1 MLSTDTLSVE
11 VAKRISRLQALMAEK
26 GLVVTVVVGGG
37 APGQLGAARYFTNVD
52 LWSGRE
58 FVVIGRSDPDPVV
71 FIASSYQAEWARMLA
86 TTKRIHSPENLVSGA
101 AAAIR
106 EAAAASGSKR
116 IGTVNFNRIL
126 SVTEAEGLRKQL
138 EGYEMVE
145 ITGDVNRM
153 RSIKSPF
160 EIEALFDTGRIL
172 DEAFDVFGQMVK
184 PGVRVWDACA
194 EAERHVKAQGSFWGR
209 SKVSLDLRP
218 YTIPAPV
225 DRRFGRD
232 DVTCFELVYA
242 GPWGY
247 WSEMT
252 AVYSFGPLPPD
263 SKRLLEA
270 TFKVID
276 VCADAARPG
285 VPIGKIAEL
294 SNTTFQSLGFPV
306 IGKHTPD
313 CHSIGLDGSDG
324 PNSEYTPK
332 ELLQAN
338 MALSFHPATLM
349 QGDRAF
355 LISDNFLVTPEG
367 AIRLS
372 PHSKSK
378 FLYEL
383 DV

>member
-1 MLSTDTLSVE
+1 MLSMDALKVE
-11 VAKRISRLQALMAEK
+11 VARRLSRLQDLMGEK
-26 GLVVTVVVGGG
+26 DLAAAVVIGGG

-52 LWSGRE
+52 LWSGRS
-58 FVVIGRSDPDPVV
+58 FVVIGRNDPQPVV
-71 FIASSYQAEWARMLA
+71 FIASSYQAEWAKTMA
-86 TTKRIHSPENLVSGA
+86 TTQRIHSPDNLVGGA

-106 EAAAASGSKR
+106 DASGAAGSKR
-116 IGTVNFNRIL
+116 VGAVNMNRLL
-126 SVTEAEGLRKQL
+126 SVNEAQALRKEL
-138 EGYEMVE
+138 DGFEIVD
-145 ITGDVNRM
+145 ITGDISKM
-153 RSIKSPF
+153 RQIKSPF

-172 DEAFDVFGQMVK
+172 DEAFDVFGQVAK

-209 SKVSLDLRP
+209 AKVSLDLRP
-218 YTIPAPV
+218 YTIPAQV
-225 DRRFGRD
+225 DRRFQRD

-252 AVYSFGPLPPD
+252 AVYSFGELPAD
-263 SKRLLEA
+263 SKKLLEA
-270 TFKVID
+270 TFTVID
-276 VCADAARPG
+276 ACADAARPG
-285 VPIGKIAEL
+285 VAIGRIAEL
-294 SNTTFQSLGFPV
+294 SNETFKSLGFPV

-332 ELLQAN
+332 ELLAAN

-349 QGDRAF
+349 QGERAF
-355 LISDNFLVTPEG
+355 LISDNYLVTPEG
-367 AIRLS
+367 ATRLS
-372 PHSKSK
+372 PHTKNK

-383 DV
+383 DH